1 MTNSEFSNEFDILY
15 NNIMSNQAPGLN
27 EYEKSIFLTKAQ
39 DELIKNYFN
48 PKGNKYQEGFD
59 DSQKRQIDFS
69 MLMKTISP
77 DTVTPVNPIHL
88 GDNIQYYA
96 MPNDILLYINE
107 FLDVNR
113 KGTIQRLMT
122 VPLAYEEYS
131 RLMSKPYKRPLKNQA
146 WRLITSGEGVGYTYT
161 DYAEIAHILHIRLMP
176 NIPYDKIYSVIY
188 NKNITTESGADEAEY
203 LKVDGSYFSKS
214 AILENNITDNT
225 LVITGY
231 KSQIIV
237 YLNST
242 IDVTTTVVQLIPGP
256 NDTISNYLVR
266 YVRKPRPIIL
276 EDLEGVTINGED
288 KESYCELDSS
298 LHQEI
303 LQRAVELAKAA
314 YTGDINSII
323 ETGKRSE

>member
-1 MTNSEFSNEFDILY
+1 MTNLEFSNEFDILY
-15 NNIMSNQAPGLN
+15 NNIMSNAAPGLN
-27 EYEKSIFLTKAQ
+27 EYEKSVFLTKAQ

-59 DSQKRQIDFS
+59 DNQKRQIDFS
-69 MLMKTISP
+69 MLMKTTTPTEVSP
-77 DTVTPVNPIHL
+77 INPIHL
-88 GDNIQYYA
+88 GGNIEYYA
-96 MPNDILLYINE
+96 MPEDILLYINE
-107 FLDVNR
+107 FLDVTR
-113 KGTIQRLMT
+113 KGIINRLMV

-161 DYAEIAHILHIRLMP
+161 NYAEIAHILHRGMSI
-176 NIPYDKIYSVIY
+176 ISYDKIYSTIY
-188 NKNITTESGADEAEY
+188 NKSITIEAGADEAEY
-203 LKVDGSYFSKS
+203 LKVDGLYFSKN
-214 AILENNITDNT
+214 ATLENTITNNT
-225 LVITGY
+225 LVITSY
-231 KSQIIV
+231 RLQINAH
-237 YLNST
+237 LNSV
-242 IDVTTTVVQLIPGP
+242 IDATTTVVQLIPGP
-256 NDTISNYLVR
+256 NDAITNYLVR

-314 YTGDINSII
+314 YTGDINTII

>member
-1 MTNSEFSNEFDILY
+1 MTNLEFSNEFDILY
-15 NNIMSNQAPGLN
+15 NNIMSNAAPGLN
-27 EYEKSIFLTKAQ
+27 EYEKSVFLTKAQ

-59 DSQKRQIDFS
+59 DNQKRQIDFS
-69 MLMKTISP
+69 MLMKSTTPTEVSP
-77 DTVTPVNPIHL
+77 INPIHL
-88 GDNIQYYA
+88 GGNIEYYA
-96 MPNDILLYINE
+96 MPEDILLYINE
-107 FLDVNR
+107 FLDVTR
-113 KGTIQRLMT
+113 KGIITRLMV

-161 DYAEIAHILHIRLMP
+161 NYAEIAHILHRGMP
-176 NIPYDKIYSVIY
+176 SISYDKIYSTIY
-188 NKNITTESGADEAEY
+188 NKNITIEAGADEAEY
-203 LKVDGSYFSKS
+203 LKVDGLYFSKN
-214 AILENNITDNT
+214 ATLENTITNNT
-225 LVITGY
+225 LVITSY
-231 KSQIIV
+231 RTQINA
-237 YLNST
+237 YLNSV

-314 YTGDINSII
+314 YTGDINTII